1 LQNDAEQNITVTVVV
16 EATPSKV
23 PPSLEIQARVQISM
37 GWVIEKCKKKKK
49 QKRKSTNKR
58 RKEPED

>member
-1 LQNDAEQNITVTVVV
+1 LQNDAEQNITVTVAV

-37 GWVIEKCKKKKK
+37 GWVIEKCREKKKHK
-49 QKRKSTNKR
+49 QE
-58 RKEPED
+58 KEGT

>member
-1 LQNDAEQNITVTVVV
+1 LQNNAEQNITVTVAV

-37 GWVIEKCKKKKK
+37 GWVTEKCTEKKKKN
-49 QKRKSTNKR
+49 TNKR
-58 RKEPED
+58 GKEPED

>member
-49 QKRKSTNKR
+49 TKKKKHKQE
-58 RKEPED
+58 KEGT